1 VFDLVVLLWFGAG
14 LVFLAVGAELLV
26 RGASRLAAAAG
37 VSPLVIGL
45 TVVAFGTSTPELAV
59 TVDAA
64 WRGASDLSLGNVVG
78 SNIFNVLLILG
89 LSAVVAPL
97 VVASQLIRR
106 EVPVMIGVSLVVVAL
121 ALDGRLGRVDGLLL
135 TSGIVAYTYV
145 SIRASRRETAAI
157 RAEYGAAFG
166 RRPARL
172 AGDAVLVVVG
182 LGVLVAGT
190 EWVVGSAVAIARTLG
205 VTELVIGLTLVAGG
219 TSLPELATSVL
230 AALRGQRDIAV
241 GNIVGSNIFNILAI
255 LGVSSLIAP
264 VTVSPAALWFDLPV
278 MIAVALACLPIFLS
292 GASIS
297 RAEGAAFLTAYAGYL
312 VYLVLDATTHD
323 ALPVYRTAMLAVVLP
338 LTVIALIEM
347 LRRSWPPS
355 ATMPL
360 SNAADG
366 DRAAAPAGGQDGRS

>member
-1 VFDLVVLLWFGAG
+1 VVDPSVLLWFGAG
-14 LVFLAVGAELLV
+14 LALLAVGAELLV

-59 TVDAA
+59 SVDAA
-64 WRGASDLSLGNVVG
+64 WRGASGLSLGNVVG
-78 SNIFNVLLILG
+78 SNILNVLVILG

-106 EVPVMIGVSLVVVAL
+106 EVPVMIGVSLLLFAL
-121 ALDGRLGRVDGLLL
+121 ALDGSVGRIDGLVL
-135 TSGIVAYTYV
+135 TAGIAAYTYL
-145 SIRASRRETAAI
+145 SIRASRHESAAI
-157 RAEYGAAFG
+157 RTEYDAAFG

-172 AGDAVLVVVG
+172 AADAVLVVAG
-182 LGVLVAGT
+182 LGVLVVGT

-205 VTELVIGLTLVAGG
+205 VSELVIGLTLVAGG
-219 TSLPELATSVL
+219 TSLPELATSIL

-241 GNIVGSNIFNILAI
+241 GNIVGSNIFNILGI
-255 LGVSSLIAP
+255 LGVSSLIVP
-264 VTVSPAALWFDLPV
+264 VAVSPATLWFDMPV

-297 RAEGAAFLTAYAGYL
+297 RWEGAAFLAAYGGYL

-323 ALPVYRTAMLAVVLP
+323 ALPAYRTAMLAVVLP
-338 LTVIALIEM
+338 LVTVALLEV
-347 LRRSWPPS
+347 LRRASWPPAS
-355 ATMPL
+355 QLPRETA
-360 SNAADG
+360 
-366 DRAAAPAGGQDGRS
+366 RRH